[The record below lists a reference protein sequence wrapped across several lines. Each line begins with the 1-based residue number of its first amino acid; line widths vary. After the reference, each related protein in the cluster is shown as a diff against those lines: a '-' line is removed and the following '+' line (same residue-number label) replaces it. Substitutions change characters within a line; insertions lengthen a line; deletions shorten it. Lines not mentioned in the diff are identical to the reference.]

1 MKLLLLAVLLEIAL
15 AVLRGSQALEG
26 ESLYDKKDYT
36 LQYLNTELSEINLA
50 AQKSLE
56 VFNM

>member
-26 ESLYDKKDYT
+26 ENLYDKKDYA

-50 AQKSLE
+50 AQKALE

>member
-1 MKLLLLAVLLEIAL
+1 MKLLLLAVLLEIGL
-15 AVLRGSQALEG
+15 AALRGSQALEG

-50 AQKSLE
+50 AQKALE
-56 VFNM
+56 VFIM